1 METIIGGTIAFV
13 AGIGLATA
21 TVVGVVQSQQNAGE
35 SPIST
40 TNVSYGSNG

>member
-1 METIIGGTIAFV
+1 MGTLTGGLIAFL

-35 SPIST
+35 KQINTS
-40 TNVSYGSNG
+40 NVSYGN